1 MGERERGDVHTTRK
15 PPCTETGVGSDGR
28 VRVNDRNVGDTRA
41 MDARAGC
48 AEVDV
53 LVYAWCCMRGAVCAA
68 YVDEINSP
76 LWSRGMPIKARQ
88 DGFRSGA
95 QLRI

>member
-1 MGERERGDVHTTRK
+1 
-15 PPCTETGVGSDGR
+15 
-28 VRVNDRNVGDTRA
+28 

-53 LVYAWCCMRGAVCAA
+53 LVYAYLCEA